1 VRQYKDAPL
10 GTHGFGRQ
18 DVTATLVL
26 IPGLLC
32 GRAAWAEQ
40 ERALSAR
47 GPVHI
52 ADHGSRDCLPAMA
65 EAILQQL
72 PGRFAVAG
80 HSMGGRVALEL
91 LRLAP
96 ERIAALAL
104 LDTNC
109 DAIAAGE
116 AGERETAGR
125 MALLERARRDGMRA
139 MAWQWLQNMVHPTRL
154 ADQPLTAAILEMFEE
169 KTPDVFQAQIHALLN
184 RPDATALLATIR
196 CPTLVLCGREDAW
209 STYERHLFMA
219 QAIHRATLVAVPVCG
234 HMSTM
239 ERPQAVSAALNA
251 WLDRL

>member
-1 VRQYKDAPL
+1 VRECDDAL
-10 GTHGFGRQ
+10 LRTQGTGRQ
-18 DVTATLVL
+18 DVTETLVL
-26 IPGLLC
+26 VPGLLC
-32 GRAAWAEQ
+32 GRAVWADQ
-40 ERALSAR
+40 ERALRAR
-47 GPVHI
+47 ARIVV
-52 ADHGSRDCLPAMA
+52 ADHGSRDSLPAMA
-65 EAILQQL
+65 EAILQQV

-91 LRLAP
+91 VRLVP
-96 ERIAALAL
+96 ERIAGLAL

-109 DAIAAGE
+109 DAIAVGE
-116 AGERETAGR
+116 AGAREAAGR

-154 ADQPLTAAILEMFEE
+154 ADQELTAAILAMFEQ
-169 KTPDVFQAQIHALLN
+169 KTADIFEAQIHALLN

-219 QAIHRATLVAVPVCG
+219 QRIRRATLVAVPVCG

-239 ERPQAVSAALNA
+239 ERPQAVSVAMTA
-251 WLDRL
+251 WLDTL